1 MATTLE
7 QIRTRLTSNLNNP
20 AMFSLINTRLILR
33 TGIDLGEIRAGD
45 NIPEKVERVLSAL
58 KAMGFAVSET

>member
-7 QIRTRLTSNLNNP
+7 QIRSRLTSNLNNP

-33 TGIDLGEIRAGD
+33 TGVDLGEIRSAD
-45 NIPEKVERVLSAL
+45 NAPEKIERVLTAL
-58 KAMGFAVSET
+58 KAMGFAVSDS